1 MIKISLIPFLI
12 FSLISVTSNAQDPYS
27 PDTVYFKASG
37 SYSDDT
43 IFVPQTDPPW
53 DISVDVMVRTD
64 NGVAGVSIPLKDN
77 CYDETTMPT
86 YLDPMKNDPDSVT
99 PNAYTGTAMEN
110 FSIKAL
116 NLYGTTTPTPPNFLI
131 GAVTFTDSFGVDGV
145 MTDYLLA
152 HFTFTVNAVGCIC
165 LDTISTFQ
173 PGGATPGLTTPSPV
187 TYVPQFQAK
196 CFVISQS
203 VDVPEKEKSF
213 EPEKFQLF
221 PNYPNP
227 FNPTTTIPFHVSCK
241 GQGASCKT
249 PIPTTLV
256 IYNIL
261 GQKVRILVDE
271 PQKPGRY
278 EVTWDGK
285 DEDGNQLSSGVYF
298 YKLKTKDFVQSK
310 KMLLIR

>member
-64 NGVAGVSIPLKDN
+64 NGVAGVSLPLYDA
-77 CYDETTMPT
+77 CYDAATMPT
-86 YLDPMKNDPDSVT
+86 FLDPMKNDPDSTT
-99 PNAYTGTAMEN
+99 PHAFTGCLTDIPGWN
-110 FSIKAL
+110 NVL
-116 NLYGTTTPTPPNFLI
+116 NLYGTTTPTPPNFLV
-131 GAVTFTDSFGVDGV
+131 AVVHYTDSFGAPGP
-145 MTDYLLA
+145 MTTYQLA
-152 HFTFTVNAVGCIC
+152 HLTFTVNALGCIC
-165 LDTISTFQ
+165 LDTIPVFW
-173 PGGATPGLTTPSPV
+173 PGGLTPAITTPSATNYIPI
-187 TYVPQFQAK
+187 FKFK

-203 VDVPEKEKSF
+203 VNVPEKEKSF
-213 EPEKFQLF
+213 DPEKFQLF

-227 FNPTTTIPFHVSCK
+227 FNPTTTIPFTVHSK
-241 GQGASCKT
+241 QKT
-249 PIPTTLV
+249 VNRPIHITLA

-261 GQKVRILVDE
+261 GQKVRTLVDE
-271 PQKPGRY
+271 PKKPGEY
-278 EVTWDGK
+278 EVVWDGK
-285 DEDGNQLSSGVYF
+285 DEQGSQLSSGVYL